1 MAARSCL
8 QAAFPSAIIFDQ
20 LSTFSGE
27 DEDVVFQELLS
38 SGGLPIWAK
47 GDPMHLTTTAYGDVA
62 AALLGKLNSPSG

>member
-20 LSTFSGE
+20 LSSFSGE

-47 GDPMHLTTTAYGDVA
+47 GDPMHLTTTTYGDVA